1 MSQQTLAGKKS
12 LLRMKK
18 MAYRFYNPNPE
29 KLMVGDCIIRGV
41 AKLTNKSWDEIYI
54 DLVTYGFK
62 MKDLPDSNVVLGAY
76 LYANNYRRHVIP
88 NTCPDCYSI
97 SQFAE
102 DHPHGKFLLAT
113 GVHVVAVVDGDYYD
127 TWDSG
132 NEVPVY
138 FWEKETIKW
147 R

>member
-1 MSQQTLAGKKS
+1 
-12 LLRMKK
+12 

-29 KLMVGDCIIRGV
+29 KLMVGDCVIRGV
-41 AKLTNKSWDEIYI
+41 SKLMNKSWDESYM
-54 DLVTYGFK
+54 DLVTYGYK

-88 NTCPDCYSI
+88 NTCPHCYSI

-102 DHPHGKFLLAT
+102 DHPHGRFLLAT
-113 GVHVVAVVDGDYYD
+113 GTHVVAVIDGDYYD

-132 NEVPVY
+132 HEVPAY
-138 FWEKETIKW
+138 FWEKEMIKW
-147 R
+147 Q